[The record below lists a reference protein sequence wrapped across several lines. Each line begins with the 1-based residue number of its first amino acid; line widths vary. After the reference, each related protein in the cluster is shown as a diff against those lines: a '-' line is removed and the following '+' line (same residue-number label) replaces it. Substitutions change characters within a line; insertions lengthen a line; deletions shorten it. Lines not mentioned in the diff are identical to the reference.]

1 MLSSR
6 LVMRDVDGRVFFR
19 RYASRGVVG
28 MSKCNNMQQCMSV
41 YALYKLCIL
50 EDAFI
55 VEPALIVAAALTIQ
69 QGFAPD

>member
-1 MLSSR
+1 
-6 LVMRDVDGRVFFR
+6 
-19 RYASRGVVG
+19 
-28 MSKCNNMQQCMSV
+28 MSV

-69 QGFAPD
+69 QGFAPDWFRVSLRWRYINGSKQVYRADEWGMEIGV